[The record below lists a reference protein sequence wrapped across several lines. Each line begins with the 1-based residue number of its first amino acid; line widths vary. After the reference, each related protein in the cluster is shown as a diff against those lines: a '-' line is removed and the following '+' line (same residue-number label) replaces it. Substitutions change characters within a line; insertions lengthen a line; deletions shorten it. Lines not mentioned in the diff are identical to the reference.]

1 MDKSG
6 NLIQLQRLKQLEQR
20 FNLTRATVDKNE
32 LSDVFVCS
40 TRNVTK
46 IMNNLTS
53 LGWIAWSPGKGRGNK
68 STLLILRSF
77 QDLLTEQLKIMIQNG
92 GLNEA
97 FNYANIFHYQH
108 IFKQKLPEWLTI
120 YSDDLERSDELIGLV
135 GYALPPC
142 HPMTMTELQSGIYV
156 NALFDTLIRFDSV
169 TDTFTPHLAH
179 QFYQSNN
186 TYFFRIRPDVYFHN
200 GELLTPEH
208 VKSHMIKLTKHTP
221 LFASVKSVSV
231 NKRWLEVT
239 LHHDDPIFLHAL
251 ADIHCGVY
259 LDNERD
265 PEFPFGTGCYRWDT
279 RLPEHWSLI
288 KNEQYFGV
296 HGILKRADFWVTD
309 SDINDQLE
317 QSNISVQTE
326 VATSNNTSNNTSNKK
341 GLQAHSQR
349 ITHYRLKGCQAVCI
363 AHHVPDDV
371 REQLASRLKR
381 PSHQHGS
388 TSQSTQRSCQ
398 TLFGDDL
405 DKSAYLATCDQY
417 LDEHPALEGETITYW
432 NNGNSALPAVLESLI
447 TTGVV
452 LKPSN
457 ELSNADVWLNDYLFG
472 HDILLDQFYWLLAHK
487 MTDHLLPPVLHKQWK
502 DAIANASDL
511 PQLFLGIEEICK
523 QKHFIVPLWGKTVS
537 FTTHES
543 LRGQSTDSLGL
554 MNLSHLWFDKRDH
567 QR

>member
-6 NLIQLQRLKQLEQR
+6 NVIQLQRLKQLEQR
-20 FNLTRATVDKNE
+20 FHLTRAIVDKNQ

-46 IMNNLTS
+46 IMNNLAS
-53 LGWIAWSPGKGRGNK
+53 LGWVEWHPGKGRGNK
-68 STLLILRSF
+68 STLLILCSF

-97 FNYANIFHYQH
+97 FKYATIFHYQH
-108 IFKQKLPEWLTI
+108 IFKQKLPEWLKV
-120 YSDDLERSDELIGLV
+120 YSDDLERSDELNGLV
-135 GYALPPC
+135 GYSLPPC

-156 NALFDTLIRFDSV
+156 NAMFDTLIRFNSV
-169 TDTFTPHLAH
+169 SDTFIPHLAH

-221 LFASVKSVSV
+221 LFTSVKSVSV

-251 ADIHCGVY
+251 ADIHCSVY

-265 PEFPFGTGCYRWDT
+265 PEFPFGTGCYRWET

-296 HGILKRADFWVTD
+296 HGILKRADFWVAD
-309 SDINDQLE
+309 SNMTDQLE
-317 QSNISVQTE
+317 QNNISVQTE
-326 VATSNNTSNNTSNKK
+326 VAMHSEKER
-341 GLQAHSQR
+341 QAHSKR
-349 ITHYRLKGCQAVCI
+349 TTHYRLKGCQAVCI
-363 AHHVPDDV
+363 AHHVPVHV

-381 PSHQHGS
+381 TSHQHFS
-388 TSQSTQRSCQ
+388 TSQSTQLSCQ
-398 TLFGDDL
+398 NLFGDDFNT
-405 DKSAYLATCDQY
+405 STYLATSD
-417 LDEHPALEGETITYW
+417 LDSNEHSALRGETITYW
-432 NNGNSALPAVLESLI
+432 NNENSALAAMLESLSS
-447 TTGVV
+447 TGAT
-452 LKPSN
+452 LKPTN
-457 ELSNADVWLNDYLFG
+457 ELSEADVWLNDYLFG
-472 HDILLDQFYWLLAHK
+472 HDILLDQFYWLLANK
-487 MTDHLLPPVLHKQWK
+487 MTEQLLPPVLHKQWK
-502 DAIANASDL
+502 DAIAHSSHL
-511 PQLFLGIEEICK
+511 SQLFLDIEEVCK

-543 LRGQSTDSLGL
+543 LRGESTDSLGL
-554 MNLSHLWFDKRDH
+554 MNLSDLWFDKRDH